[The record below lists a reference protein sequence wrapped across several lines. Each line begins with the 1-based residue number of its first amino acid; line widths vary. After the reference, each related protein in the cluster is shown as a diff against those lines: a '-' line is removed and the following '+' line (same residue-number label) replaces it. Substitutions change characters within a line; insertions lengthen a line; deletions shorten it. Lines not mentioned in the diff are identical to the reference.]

1 MFHREVPFGRFDK
14 KMIVVVHKAVT
25 TEGTEHAKRIS
36 EAKNKVKHYR
46 DRADPKMFSLT
57 GC

>member
-1 MFHREVPFGRFDK
+1 MFRRKIPVRRFDQK
-14 KMIVVVHKAVT
+14 VTVVVRKAVT

-46 DRADPKMFSLT
+46 DRADPKMFSPT